1 MGCALS
7 GLQRTMSLFG
17 RHSNNSQDVRAK
29 LERKLYLARESPEPD
44 FDLSDCQLRR
54 VPSGIY
60 SICKVFRKDNLYL
73 HNNCL
78 QSLEE
83 GGHLSDLRLIKIL
96 NLSSNNFYRIP
107 NTIKYLTNL
116 TELYL
121 HNNCLE
127 FLPDEIK
134 FLESLQILD
143 LSKNKI
149 KLLNPVLGQL
159 KSLTYLKIKENKD
172 LNKLCLELCLATNL
186 ISLELDG
193 ENFIFP
199 PSEISSKGTQEIMK
213 YLCSKMNVDYK
224 QPTLVDSNISPS
236 QAPNANYNIFGRL
249 AGVTWEEQEASM
261 VEQENKIHKA
271 NQKQREKFLSKFLQE
286 QQTLDTEIAKLQENR
301 DIERQKMMKLIQQ
314 EEEEIECLVKN
325 FIHNDRLEPE
335 VIQQQLAY
343 EQAEHNRLLEITRQN
358 YDNVKKADILC
369 AMEKL
374 LENNYSMQLHKN
386 NYRDDLNNI
395 KQTLLSQHLEG
406 ELKLAKHL
414 NAKDE
419 SRSVLVQ
426 QLVEDQDIQRAIVA
440 SLLDQVDAKSWSLNQ
455 EISLISTHL
464 ARLSI
469 IEQEKKKMQIAF
481 NFNEL
486 LHQRLKLVDL
496 LNDLLDQQCKRRKQ
510 LIDTLKE
517 AEDEANRSSD
527 FWIKSYQKLLD
538 SVPKSLFNIRKL
550 DPVFANYL
558 LQEEVIH
565 CLPFLVKYLFSGQS
579 LLSITQENL
588 KEAGVSLSSDR
599 EGILRA
605 LKLYVKTKSQNL
617 ETDELQNIKVLSPT
631 APPVESD
638 EKNYSGVLNVDEKD
652 ELNTEGECVICMETK
667 SEVVFVPC
675 GHMCCCLSCSKKDLE
690 DCPMC
695 RTNIEKTIKVILS

>member
-78 QSLEE
+78 QSLED
-83 GGHLSDLRLIKIL
+83 GGQLSDLRLIKIL
-96 NLSSNNFYRIP
+96 NLSSNNFCRIP

-121 HNNCLE
+121 HNNYLE

-143 LSKNKI
+143 VSKNKI
-149 KLLNPVLGQL
+149 KLLNPVLGKL
-159 KSLTYLKIKENKD
+159 KSLTYLKINENKD

-199 PSEISSKGTQEIMK
+199 PSEVSSKGTQEIMK

-224 QPTLVDSNISPS
+224 QPTSVDSNISPT
-236 QAPNANYNIFGRL
+236 QAPNTNDNIFGRL
-249 AGVTWEEQEASM
+249 AGVTWEEQEASL

-271 NQKQREKFLSKFLQE
+271 NQKQREKFLTKFLQE

-325 FIHNDRLEPE
+325 FIQNDRLEPE

-395 KQTLLSQHLEG
+395 KQNLLSQHLEG

-605 LKLYVKTKSQNL
+605 LMLYVKTKSQNL
-617 ETDELQNIKVLSPT
+617 ETDELQNIKVFSPT

-638 EKNYSGVLNVDEKD
+638 EKNYSGVLNIDEKD
-652 ELNTEGECVICMETK
+652 EINTEGECVICMETK